1 MSNKVKKSPTREIE
15 IVDEI
20 EIFESEDSEK
30 VIKTRGVKSS
40 SSSSKKNSEKKS
52 KDKEKKLAERGVKTL
67 KSRTVR
73 KTLAERSAAASIL
86 PAVTSRD
93 IEANTEFHRKHA
105 EILTNI
111 VCADNKQLLSNLFD
125 SSGKVIVSAQD
136 FCELVALMISN
147 DNTKVNP
154 SDIILTLREDFI
166 SSCLK
171 IKISPYKKIVSIRIN
186 NQDLQDAQREAYNML
201 TNTYKI
207 STETVYDDEQAITSG
222 TSTTTATKT
231 TKTKTKTTK

>member
-20 EIFESEDSEK
+20 EIFESEESEK

-40 SSSSKKNSEKKS
+40 SSKNRSEKKS
-52 KDKEKKLAERGVKTL
+52 KDKDKEKEKKLAERSVKTL

-86 PAVTSRD
+86 PAVTSSD
-93 IEANTEFHRKHA
+93 IEANTEFHRKRA

-111 VCADNKQLLSNLFD
+111 VCVDNKKLLSNLFD
-125 SSGKVIVSAQD
+125 SSGKVIISAQD
-136 FCELVALMISN
+136 FCELVALMVSN

-154 SDIILTLREDFI
+154 SDIVLTLREDFI

-207 STETVYDDEQAITSG
+207 STETVYDDEQLLTSE
-222 TSTTTATKT
+222 TKT
-231 TKTKTKTTK
+231 TKTKTTK

>member
-1 MSNKVKKSPTREIE
+1 MSKKVKKSPTREIE

-20 EIFESEDSEK
+20 EIFESEESEKLHERDK

-40 SSSSKKNSEKKS
+40 SKKSSEKKS

-147 DNTKVNP
+147 ENTKVNP

-207 STETVYDDEQAITSG
+207 STETVYDDEQAITSE
-222 TSTTTATKT
+222 T
-231 TKTKTKTTK
+231 TKTKTTK

>member
-20 EIFESEDSEK
+20 EIFESEESEK
-30 VIKTRGVKSS
+30 LHERDKAIKTRGVKSS
-40 SSSSKKNSEKKS
+40 SKKSSEKKS
-52 KDKEKKLAERGVKTL
+52 KDKEKKLAERSVKTL

-86 PAVTSRD
+86 PAVTSSD
-93 IEANTEFHRKHA
+93 IEANTEFHRKRA
-105 EILTNI
+105 AILTNI

-125 SSGKVIVSAQD
+125 SSGKVIISAQD

-147 DNTKVNP
+147 DRTKVNP
-154 SDIILTLREDFI
+154 SDIVLTLREDFI

-186 NQDLQDAQREAYNML
+186 NQDLQDAQKEAYNML

-207 STETVYDDEQAITSG
+207 STETVYDDEQTLTSE
-222 TSTTTATKT
+222 TT

>member
-20 EIFESEDSEK
+20 EIFESEESEK

-40 SSSSKKNSEKKS
+40 SSKNRSEKKS
-52 KDKEKKLAERGVKTL
+52 KDKDKEKEKKLAERSVKTL

-73 KTLAERSAAASIL
+73 KTLSERSAAASIL
-86 PAVTSRD
+86 PAVTSSD
-93 IEANTEFHRKHA
+93 IEANTEFHRKRA

-111 VCADNKQLLSNLFD
+111 VCVDNKKLLSNLFD
-125 SSGKVIVSAQD
+125 SSGKVIISAQD
-136 FCELVALMISN
+136 FCELVALMVSN

-154 SDIILTLREDFI
+154 SDIVLTLREDFI

-207 STETVYDDEQAITSG
+207 STETVYDDEQLLTSE
-222 TSTTTATKT
+222 TKT
-231 TKTKTKTTK
+231 TKTKTTK

>member
-1 MSNKVKKSPTREIE
+1 MSKKVKKSPTREIE

-20 EIFESEDSEK
+20 EIFESEESEKLHERDK

-40 SSSSKKNSEKKS
+40 SKKSSEKKS
-52 KDKEKKLAERGVKTL
+52 KDKEKKIAERGVKTL

-186 NQDLQDAQREAYNML
+186 NQDLQDAQKEAYNML

-207 STETVYDDEQAITSG
+207 STETVYDDEQAITSE
-222 TSTTTATKT
+222 T
-231 TKTKTKTTK
+231 TKTKTTK

>member
-30 VIKTRGVKSS
+30 FIKTRGVKSS
-40 SSSSKKNSEKKS
+40 SSSKKSSEKKS
-52 KDKEKKLAERGVKTL
+52 KDKDKEKKLAERGVKTL

-222 TSTTTATKT
+222 TTTKT
-231 TKTKTKTTK
+231 TK

>member
-20 EIFESEDSEK
+20 EIFESEESEKLHERDK

-40 SSSSKKNSEKKS
+40 SKKSSEKKS

-147 DNTKVNP
+147 ENTKVNP

-186 NQDLQDAQREAYNML
+186 NQDLQDAQKEAYNML

-207 STETVYDDEQAITSG
+207 STETVYDDEQAITSE
-222 TSTTTATKT
+222 T
-231 TKTKTKTTK
+231 TKTKTTK

>member
-1 MSNKVKKSPTREIE
+1 MSKKVKKSSTREIE

-20 EIFESEDSEK
+20 EIFESEESEKLHERDK
-30 VIKTRGVKSS
+30 VIKNRGVKSS
-40 SSSSKKNSEKKS
+40 SKKSSEKKS
-52 KDKEKKLAERGVKTL
+52 KDKEKKIAERGVKTL

-186 NQDLQDAQREAYNML
+186 NQDLQDAQKEAYNML

-207 STETVYDDEQAITSG
+207 STETVYDDEQAITSE
-222 TSTTTATKT
+222 T
-231 TKTKTKTTK
+231 TKTKTTK